1 MVLHI
6 GGGSSDG
13 NKLCNYHCSPD
24 MKQKHGGEDKALP
37 SERNVCVCVLVCV
50 FVCVGQRRGTHTK
63 EIDCGDCGTTVSFVK
78 QNDLPLPPNFS

>member
-24 MKQKHGGEDKALP
+24 KKQKHGGEDKALP

-50 FVCVGQRRGTHTK
+50 FVCICVCVCWPKERDTH
-63 EIDCGDCGTTVSFVK
+63 
-78 QNDLPLPPNFS
+78 